1 MIQVQP
7 ADTTTPDFAGL
18 EAEPAPVS
26 WDVAKFDLS
35 LELVDGRD
43 DRGAPAGLTGYLE
56 YAEELFDRTTAEQL
70 VTRLRRL
77 LEQVL
82 ADPERPVGA
91 VDVLSDGERRRF
103 LAAGPVPALAP
114 RPVFLPEAFQQQVAR
129 TPDARALVFEDTVL
143 TYAELDARATRL
155 ARHLVRRGP
164 ARTEWWPW
172 PCPGPRTWWSRSSRC

>member
-1 MIQVQP
+1 MIQVQH
-7 ADTTTPDFAGL
+7 AETTTPDFAAL
-18 EAEPAPVS
+18 EGERAPVS

-35 LELVDGRD
+35 LELVDERD

-82 ADPERPVGA
+82 AAPERPIGA

-103 LAAGPVPALAP
+103 LAERPVPVPVP
-114 RPVFLPEAFQQQVAR
+114 RTVFLPDAFREQAAR
-129 TPDARALVFEDTVL
+129 TPDATALVFG
-143 TYAELDARATRL
+143 ARSCPTPGSTHVPPGSPAT
-155 ARHLVRRGP
+155 
-164 ARTEWWPW
+164 
-172 PCPGPRTWWSRSSRC
+172 S